1 MESVLN
7 ETPKTSLTG
16 LQLLNKSALVFI
28 PEWQSIVWD
37 IHQLPLTI
45 IIHTISNQRS
55 VANTILNKQSVLNF
69 LYLFFIWNNFYIFVL
84 FNQEL
89 YFFIPPSSLSINP
102 LMTYRNSK
110 VKRPEVDWPD
120 SKHLILTCKTR
131 DTGGS
136 GIRDTVLKEG
146 SFCSFIFTAPGFL
159 FGLQYFNF
167 SWFPI
172 WKRRKFGKEESVHTG
187 SWKSSKNHRDLR
199 GGETQVQHPLFRW
212 KPWESGK
219 LQGLSKV
226 TYSCEQGPSME
237 QRWQRD
243 RNSPTVTAVT

>member
-1 MESVLN
+1 
-7 ETPKTSLTG
+7 
-16 LQLLNKSALVFI
+16 
-28 PEWQSIVWD
+28 
-37 IHQLPLTI
+37 
-45 IIHTISNQRS
+45 
-55 VANTILNKQSVLNF
+55 
-69 LYLFFIWNNFYIFVL
+69 
-84 FNQEL
+84 
-89 YFFIPPSSLSINP
+89 
-102 LMTYRNSK
+102 MTYRNSK

-136 GIRDTVLKEG
+136 GIRATVLKEG
-146 SFCSFIFTAPGFL
+146 SFCSFIFTTTCFL

-172 WKRRKFGKEESVHTG
+172 WKRRKFGKEESVHRG
-187 SWKSSKNHRDLR
+187 SWKSSKNHRDFR

-226 TYSCEQGPSME
+226 TYSSEQGPSM
-237 QRWQRD
+237 QQQWQRD
-243 RNSPTVTAVT
+243 RNSPTVTCCHLAPISVLWHHWRCGFGWLRNCYLVCVFCMPRKIKLFDFLLSSWFCSTVQNILSKI